1 MSNHTSFDDSGLPA
15 VDEPGRSMRRELDAN
30 AISWFLR
37 YLKQEA
43 EAAGMPR
50 TAKRISLAVQAAVDE
65 QSAGETG
72 LPH

>member
-1 MSNHTSFDDSGLPA
+1 MSDHTSFDENGLPT
-15 VDEPGRSMRRELDAN
+15 VDDPGRSMRRELDAN
-30 AISWFLR
+30 AIGWFLR

-50 TAKRISLAVQAAVDE
+50 TAQRINLAVQAALDE
-65 QSAGETG
+65 QTAGETG